1 MRHLDD
7 KTVLKLATNEATE
20 EERGRARLHV
30 EACGSCR
37 ARLEDT
43 RRAWSRLDAD
53 PAAALP
59 DTPLWPAVVRALE
72 EGDRDRG
79 AAPALRPAWKLA
91 LAEARHTPLA
101 YAALVVL
108 ALGIGGGHLTG
119 RALLGDDAVAVTTAT
134 VTTGDEDLLDYTALA
149 GLPDGSL
156 AAGYLGE
163 DLYAGE
169 NGTGEEAAR

>member
-7 KTVLKLATNEATE
+7 KTVLKLAMNEATE
-20 EERGRARLHV
+20 EEHGFARLHL
-30 EACGSCR
+30 EACGPCR

-59 DTPLWPAVVRALE
+59 DTPLWPAVARALE
-72 EGDRDRG
+72 AGDRSRG
-79 AAPALRPAWKLA
+79 VAPALRPAWKLA
-91 LAEARHTPLA
+91 LAEARHAPLA

-119 RALLGDDAVAVTTAT
+119 RALLGDDAVAVTAA
-134 VTTGDEDLLDYTALA
+134 DEELLDYTALA

-163 DLYAGE
+163 DLYVSEAGS
-169 NGTGEEAAR
+169 GEETER